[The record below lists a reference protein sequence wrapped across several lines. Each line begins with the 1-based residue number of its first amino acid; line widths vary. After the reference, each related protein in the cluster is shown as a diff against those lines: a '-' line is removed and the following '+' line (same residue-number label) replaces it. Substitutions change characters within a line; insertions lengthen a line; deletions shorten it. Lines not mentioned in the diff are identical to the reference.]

1 MLTLLFK
8 AMAYLPLQVLHVLGG
23 LVGQLMW
30 LLSPSYAQ
38 RLREN
43 IEFVY
48 SGTESKNII
57 KNNILESGKAIL
69 ELPAIWFRSH
79 QATAKLMRA
88 VHGLDLVEEAVANKR
103 GVILLT
109 PHIGCFEIIPH
120 FLSTKFPFT
129 AMYREPK
136 IRYLSKLMK
145 FGRSRE
151 GINLAPADTS
161 GVRMLL
167 KALKVGGVVGILP
180 DQVPTSGDGE
190 WAEFFGR
197 PAYTM
202 VMWRRLAERS
212 GASVFLMHTRRLS
225 NGRGYELFFNAL
237 PEKLP
242 SETASDQLNR
252 GIEVIVKQNPSQ
264 YLWSYNRF
272 KKPAGSHERN

>member
-8 AMAYLPLQVLHVLGG
+8 TMAYLPLQVLHVLGG

-30 LLSPSYAQ
+30 LLSPSYSR

-43 IEFVY
+43 VEFVY
-48 SGTESKNII
+48 GGAESKNII

-88 VHGLDLVEEAVANKR
+88 VHGLDLVEEAISNKR

-120 FLSTKFPFT
+120 FLSTRFRFT

-136 IRYLSKLMK
+136 IRYLSKVMRH
-145 FGRSRE
+145 GRSRE

-190 WAEFFGR
+190 WEFCR
-197 PAYTM
+197 
-202 VMWRRLAERS
+202 
-212 GASVFLMHTRRLS
+212 
-225 NGRGYELFFNAL
+225 
-237 PEKLP
+237 
-242 SETASDQLNR
+242 
-252 GIEVIVKQNPSQ
+252 
-264 YLWSYNRF
+264 
-272 KKPAGSHERN
+272 